1 MSKSFIDSNIW
12 VYALIESREEES
24 KRNKIIT
31 FLEELKNKSRILISV
46 QVLNEFHWV
55 LKRKYKIDEVDIRE
69 KVNNGILN
77 IVSVVPLDLKNYKT
91 AYKIRDNYNFSYW
104 DSLIITS
111 ALEKGC
117 ETLYSEDMPH
127 NQLIE
132 NRLTIK
138 NPLI

>member
-1 MSKSFIDSNIW
+1 
-12 VYALIESREEES
+12 
-24 KRNKIIT
+24 
-31 FLEELKNKSRILISV
+31 LKNKSRILIPV
-46 QVLNEFHWV
+46 QVLNEFHWI
-55 LKRKYKIDEVDIRE
+55 LKRKYRIDEVEIRE

-117 ETLYSEDMPH
+117 ETLYSEDMAH
-127 NQLIE
+127 IQIIE
-132 NRLTIK
+132 NKLTIK

>member
-12 VYALIESREEES
+12 IYALIESKEEEA
-24 KRNKIIT
+24 KRDKIIA

-46 QVLNEFHWV
+46 QVLNEFHWI
-55 LKRKYKIDEVDIRE
+55 LKRKYNIDEIEIRE
-69 KVNNGILN
+69 KVTNGILK

-91 AYKIRDNYNFSYW
+91 AYKIRDNYSFSYW
-104 DSLIITS
+104 DSLIIAS

-117 ETLYSEDMPH
+117 DTLYSEDMQH
-127 NQLIE
+127 NLVIE
-132 NRLTIK
+132 NKLTIK